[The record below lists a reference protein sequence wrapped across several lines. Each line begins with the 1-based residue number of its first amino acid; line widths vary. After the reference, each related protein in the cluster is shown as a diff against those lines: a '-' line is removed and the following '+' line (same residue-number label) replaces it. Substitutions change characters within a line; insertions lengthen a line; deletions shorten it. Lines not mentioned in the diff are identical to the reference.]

1 MSKNNP
7 VVKLE
12 VDKASAEAAYNE
24 LLKAIKDGDGP
35 IIPVVKFA
43 HALKAALATPPQK
56 PN

>member
-1 MSKNNP
+1 MKNNNP
-7 VVKLE
+7 IVNIE
-12 VDKASAEAAYNE
+12 VDKTSAEAAYNE